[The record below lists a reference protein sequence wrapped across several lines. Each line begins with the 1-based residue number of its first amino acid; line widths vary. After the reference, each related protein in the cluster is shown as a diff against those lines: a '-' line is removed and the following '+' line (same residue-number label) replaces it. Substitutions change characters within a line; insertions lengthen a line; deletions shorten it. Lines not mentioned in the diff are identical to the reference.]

1 MTRSRR
7 RSVSDPDRERSDVF
21 RVVVRCRR
29 VVVGVVGE
37 GRVLDD
43 DVVGPALI
51 RRHAVDLDPDVEDL
65 ARLALAR
72 PHELEIADE
81 PADRGRGEPLGAR
94 LVPHLVLERRDVG
107 DEVRL
112 AARVDGVDGEAPG
125 RRGKQVVSAVRIAP
139 RFADLDERAHTGQRQ
154 HLARPRFA
162 PLADEDHAERRA
174 GVETMA
180 GQGPV
185 AVLEDVERHD
195 DARTEDGV
203 QREERD
209 LHRPSLRLR
218 QGAGGRRAVPAESSP
233 VCGHGARCRW
243 SGRGPADRPS
253 RPRVRDG
260 PGHEEA
266 AGRAGGFRSGGWRSG
281 DRPRRSIDQC
291 EQPFGAPSSSAVRK
305 LEPHPQAATAF
316 GLLTVK
322 PAPMSVST

>member
-1 MTRSRR
+1 MS
-7 RSVSDPDRERSDVF
+7 SVT
-21 RVVVRCRR
+21 VVRRRR

-43 DVVGPALI
+43 DVVGPAVL

-125 RRGKQVVSAVRIAP
+125 RRGQEVVPAVRVAP

-162 PLADEDHAERRA
+162 SLADEDHAERRA
-174 GVETMA
+174 GVEA
-180 GQGPV
+180 VASQGPIPI
-185 AVLEDVERHD
+185 LEDVERHD

-233 VCGHGARCRW
+233 VRGQGARCRW
-243 SGRGPADRPS
+243 SGRPSADRPI
-253 RPRVRDG
+253 RPWVRNG
-260 PGHEEA
+260 PDMTKPPVEPA
-266 AGRAGGFRSGGWRSG
+266 ASGRADWRSG
-281 DRPRRSIDQC
+281 DPPRPSIDQC